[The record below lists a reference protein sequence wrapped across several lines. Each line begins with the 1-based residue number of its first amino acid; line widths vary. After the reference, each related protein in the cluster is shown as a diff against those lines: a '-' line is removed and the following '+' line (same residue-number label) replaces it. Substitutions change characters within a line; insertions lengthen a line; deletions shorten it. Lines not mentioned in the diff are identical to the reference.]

1 MKEAFFNKTTE
12 NLYVVILFYLFFYFF
27 KAPWD
32 WCLCVLFG
40 SDIYSAIWKCQ
51 VPKVNQNGNS
61 LKTSIWVVVSWGW
74 WMIAGGVS
82 TVWGMNMTF
91 NKIQSMMH
99 LVKKMKERLTSCRF
113 FFFFRLVF
121 LMGGY
126 YSQRESLP
134 QELFGLLQVAKA
146 TQFFMCHEQLWQH
159 SVVTANSLLQ

>member
-12 NLYVVILFYLFFYFF
+12 NLYVVIHFYLFFYFF

-113 FFFFRLVF
+113 FFFSAWCFWWV
-121 LMGGY
+121 GITA
-126 YSQRESLP
+126 RENLY
-134 QELFGLLQVAKA
+134 LRNYLDCCKLLKPHNSSCAMSSCGS
-146 TQFFMCHEQLWQH
+146 TQ
-159 SVVTANSLLQ
+159 